1 MKKVLFNI
9 AAFVIAIATCFVAAK
24 ADGGSITVNYNNGG
38 TIQVLSTVS
47 TEGNVIYVSD
57 DTEVVIKVT
66 PNEGYVIRGVWLNDY
81 SMGISGKEAQ
91 NVSVKPNGLN
101 VFLRIA
107 FQKEDLPP
115 ANENTNKQNEPEQK
129 SEPEPKPESD
139 AKPTQ
144 QNKAPAENKETEKS
158 NQNNSPNTKDT
169 NIEKQPSVNDKT
181 EVKPKPQNNKST
193 QATDPQK
200 TETKENPATP
210 EKTTN
215 DKEAVPIKEEPID
228 KDVSEHNEDAQTV
241 GTSQQIN
248 NLPTKSSAQPT
259 KAQVSDISNEDL
271 IGGGVGD
278 VQSFIADE
286 TMNGM
291 VIFAVIVGAALI
303 AILIIK
309 KLLLRN

>member
-1 MKKVLFNI
+1 MKKALFNI
-9 AAFVIAIATCFVAAK
+9 AAFVIAIVACFSAAK
-24 ADGGSITVNYNNGG
+24 ADGGSVTVNYNNGG

-57 DTEVVIKVT
+57 DTEVVIKVI

-101 VFLRIA
+101 VFLRIT

-115 ANENTNKQNEPEQK
+115 AHENTNKQNEPEQK
-129 SEPEPKPESD
+129 SEPEPKPEPD
-139 AKPTQ
+139 TKPAQ
-144 QNKAPAENKETEKS
+144 QDTASAENKETEKS

-169 NIEKQPSVNDKT
+169 NTEKQPSVNDKT

-193 QATDPQK
+193 QTTDPQK

-210 EKTTN
+210 GKTTD
-215 DKEAVPIKEEPID
+215 DKEVVPIKEKPID
-228 KDVSEHNEDAQTV
+228 KDVSEHNGDTQTV
-241 GTSQQIN
+241 DSSQQAD
-248 NLPTKSSAQPT
+248 NLPTASSVQPKKT
-259 KAQVSDISNEDL
+259 QVSDISNEDL

-278 VQSFIADE
+278 VQSFNADE
-286 TMNGM
+286 TMNGI

-309 KLLLRN
+309 KLLLWN